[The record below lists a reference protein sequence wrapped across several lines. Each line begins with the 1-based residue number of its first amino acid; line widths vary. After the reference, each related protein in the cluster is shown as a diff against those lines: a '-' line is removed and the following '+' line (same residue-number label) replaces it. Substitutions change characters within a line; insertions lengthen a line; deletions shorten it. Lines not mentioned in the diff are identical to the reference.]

1 MAGDQTYITR
11 KGYEKLHKDLEELK
25 KRRPV
30 IARAIQEAREKGDL
44 KENAE
49 YHAAKEEASHNE
61 RRIQEIEGK
70 LSGARILEDQGDLP
84 TDKAYIGATVSVKDE
99 SGEEMK
105 FTLVDPAE
113 SDPANGMISITSP
126 IGQVLL
132 GQPVDARV
140 KVPVGKSGYT
150 LHILKITRG

>member
-1 MAGDQTYITR
+1 MSGEQTFITR
-11 KGYEKLHKDLEELK
+11 KGYENLHKQLAELQ

-30 IARAIQEAREKGDL
+30 ISEAIKEAREKGDL

-49 YHAAKEEASHNE
+49 YHAAKEEMAHNE

-70 LSGARILEDQGDLP
+70 LSGARILEDQGELP
-84 TDKAYIGATVSVKDE
+84 TDKAYIGATVLVKDD

-113 SDPANGMISITSP
+113 SDVASGLISITSP
-126 IGQVLL
+126 IGQSLL
-132 GQPVDARV
+132 GQPVDAKV
-140 KVPVGKSGYT
+140 KVPVGKAGYHLT
-150 LHILKITRG
+150 ILKISRD